1 MKIRRL
7 FIFLVLCCCFII
19 SFFNARSGNLPQ
31 KSYAVL
37 PLDELRYFSNVFAL
51 IKNNYVENIDDKV
64 MIDNAIS
71 GMISNLDPH
80 SSYLNIDDYKEIQS
94 VTNGKFGGLGI
105 EVSFVDGIINVMSIV
120 EGSPADAAG
129 IIQGDQIIKIDHV
142 LTQRMTLQEAVK
154 MMRGEPGS
162 SVVLSILRQNPDT
175 ILVFNIVREVV
186 KIDSVRSKIINGD
199 LLYMR
204 IMHFQEKTML
214 EMIEHF
220 KALNNQ
226 KEIKAL
232 VLDLRDNPGGLLSS
246 AIEVAGIFL
255 DSETLI
261 VSTRGRTLD
270 SNIDY
275 FSCNEDNYAPFSNI
289 RSLLRNIP
297 MLVLV
302 NSGSASASE
311 IVAGAI
317 QDYDRAKIFGD
328 VTFGKGSVQAVLPL
342 DNFTGLKLTISRY
355 FTPVGKSIQ
364 AKGIHPDYIIID
376 DHIQSSF
383 NRREID
389 LKGHLR
395 NINDIS
401 SLPEMDMRDLQ
412 SNRFHVRK
420 NFNFG
425 DDNDFQ
431 LKQAIQIFFDL
442 LSNDADS
449 RKND

>member
-19 SFFNARSGNLPQ
+19 LFFNARSGNLPQ
-31 KSYAVL
+31 KSYSIL
-37 PLDELRYFSNVFAL
+37 PLDELRYFSNVFAI

-94 VTNGKFGGLGI
+94 VTDGKFGGLGI
-105 EVSFVDGIINVMSIV
+105 EVSFVDGLINVVSVI
-120 EGSPADAAG
+120 EGSPADLAG
-129 IIQGDQIIKIDHV
+129 INQGDQIIKIDHM
-142 LTQRMTLQEAVK
+142 LTQRMTLHEAVK

-162 SVVLSILRQNPDT
+162 SVVLNILRQNPDT
-175 ILVFNIVREVV
+175 ILVFNIVRDVV
-186 KIDSVRSKIINGD
+186 KIDSVRSKIMNGD
-199 LLYMR
+199 MLYMR
-204 IMHFQEKTML
+204 IMHFQDKTML

-220 KALNNQ
+220 KQKNNQ
-226 KEIKAL
+226 KKIKAL
-232 VLDLRDNPGGLLSS
+232 ILDLRDNPGGLLSS

-255 DSETLI
+255 DSDTLI
-261 VSTRGRTLD
+261 VSTRGRTVD

-275 FSCNEDNYAPFSNI
+275 FSCNEDRYSSFANI

-317 QDYDRAKIFGD
+317 QDYERAKIFGEI
-328 VTFGKGSVQAVLPL
+328 TFGKGSVQAVLPL
-342 DNFTGLKLTISRY
+342 DNSTGLKLTISRY

-364 AKGIHPDYIIID
+364 ARGIHPDYILTEN
-376 DHIQSSF
+376 HSNKSTF
-383 NRREID
+383 KRREID
-389 LKGHLR
+389 LKGHLN
-395 NINDIS
+395 NINDT
-401 SLPEMDMRDLQ
+401 SLSEMDAQEQQ
-412 SNRFHVRK
+412 SDRFYIRK
-420 NFNFG
+420 DFNFS

-431 LKQAIQIFFDL
+431 LKQAIHIFSDL
-442 LSNDADS
+442 LTN
-449 RKND
+449 N

>member
-1 MKIRRL
+1 M
-7 FIFLVLCCCFII
+7 
-19 SFFNARSGNLPQ
+19 
-31 KSYAVL
+31 
-37 PLDELRYFSNVFAL
+37 PLDELRYFSNVFAI

-71 GMISNLDPH
+71 GMASNLDPH
-80 SSYLNIDDYKEIQS
+80 SSYLNMDDYKEIQS

-105 EVSFVDGIINVMSIV
+105 EVSFIDGLINVISVI
-120 EGSPADAAG
+120 EGSPADLAG

-142 LTQRMTLQEAVK
+142 LTQRMTLHEAVK

-162 SVVLSILRQNPDT
+162 SVVLSILRQKPDT

-186 KIDSVRSKIINGD
+186 KIDSVRSKMINGD
-199 LLYMR
+199 VLYMR

-220 KALNNQ
+220 KQMNNQ
-226 KEIKAL
+226 KEIRAL
-232 VLDLRDNPGGLLSS
+232 ILDLRDNPGGLLSS
-246 AIEVAGIFL
+246 AIEVAGVFL
-255 DSETLI
+255 DSEALI
-261 VSTRGRTLD
+261 VSTRGRTVE

-275 FSCNEDNYAPFSNI
+275 FSCNECCYSSFTNI
-289 RSLLRNIP
+289 RSSLRNIP

-328 VTFGKGSVQAVLPL
+328 ITFGKGSVQAVLPL

-355 FTPVGKSIQ
+355 FTPLGKSIQ
-364 AKGIHPDYIIID
+364 AEGIHPDYIIID
-376 DHIQSSF
+376 DSSSALSF
-383 NRREID
+383 KRREVD
-389 LKGHLR
+389 LKGHLS
-395 NINDIS
+395 NINDNL
-401 SLPEMDMRDLQ
+401 LPEIDMRESQ
-412 SNRFHVRK
+412 INQFHVRK
-420 NFNFG
+420 DFNFG

-431 LKQAIQIFFDL
+431 LKQAIHIFFDL
-442 LSNDADS
+442 LSDNEDS
-449 RKND
+449 RKKD